1 MGLFRRV
8 GKSTVIAKRLG
19 KQVLGMA
26 RMAGKGYKGIKGAN
40 EFVQKLTGVNVVG
53 RAAGMA
59 GVSEGHRRRT
69 MTAGEYAGRL

>member
-8 GKSTVIAKRLG
+8 GKSMMLAKRVG

-40 EFVQKLTGVNVVG
+40 EFVQKHTGVNVVG
-53 RAAGMA
+53 RAADMA

-69 MTAGEYAGRL
+69 MTAGEYAGRV